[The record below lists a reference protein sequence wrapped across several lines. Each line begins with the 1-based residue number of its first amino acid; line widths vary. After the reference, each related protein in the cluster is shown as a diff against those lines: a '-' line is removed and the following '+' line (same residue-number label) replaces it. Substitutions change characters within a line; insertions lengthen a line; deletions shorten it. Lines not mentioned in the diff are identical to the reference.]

1 MSQLNLQIIA
11 HNIANASTPG
21 YSRQRAE
28 MLTAPPLAYPSLSR
42 GAFPQQVGTG
52 VNVESIKRIRDEF
65 LDQVIWTQNGSQGR
79 NVSVEAALRQV
90 ELIYNEPGENTLGSF
105 IDRFFGAW
113 SELANSPELVSTRA
127 NIRENAISLSREFN
141 RLTNSLEKLAID
153 NASQVRIRIKEANNL
168 AWQIAGLNTQ
178 IAQVTNLG
186 DNPNDLK
193 DQRDLYIEEL
203 SDIIPLTTIE
213 DVNGS
218 LSILIGGLRMVEYNK
233 VQELRVTN
241 DPNDIE
247 NVSIEFTN
255 HITPELYGR
264 GKLAGLMEVI
274 YEYIPRFHEKLNN
287 LATAVINRVNL
298 LHLDGF
304 GLDGIKGRPFFTDLR
319 TAEITGTFSLPT
331 WATENTTLDEL
342 GISKGY
348 FTIQG
353 AKITITQDDI
363 APGEAIKIKDLLNRI
378 NNAQPF
384 VRAIF
389 HKDVGGN
396 SFIRLDL
403 YNPVEADTEINIF
416 KGSSNF
422 FQVVGLNG
430 APIDFL
436 TANETYSSSSD
447 MISLWSSI
455 LKDLDIIAAA
465 EDDGSGIFTGPG
477 NNGNAL
483 AIAGLQSLNNAI
495 GGASINDYYSAS
507 ISILGSLSQST
518 SRLVTS
524 QGVLLEQL
532 KVQRESVRGVN
543 LDEEATMLITYQRIY
558 EGAARV
564 TNVVDLCLDTVI
576 NRMGI

>member
-1 MSQLNLQIIA
+1 MSQLNLQVIA
-11 HNIANASTPG
+11 HNIANAGTPG

-28 MLTAPPLAYPSLSR
+28 MLTAPPLPYPSLTR
-42 GAFPQQVGTG
+42 GAYPQQIGTG
-52 VNVESIKRIRDEF
+52 VNVEAIKRIRDEF
-65 LDQVIWTQNGSQGR
+65 LDQIIWTQNGSQGR
-79 NVSVEAALRQV
+79 NLSVEAALQQV
-90 ELIYNEPGENTLGSF
+90 ELIYNEPGENTLGSL
-105 IDRFFGAW
+105 IDRFFAAW
-113 SELANSPELVSTRA
+113 SDMANNPELVSTRA
-127 NIRENAISLSREFN
+127 NVRENTISLSREFN
-141 RLTNSLEKLAID
+141 RLTNSFEKLAVD
-153 NASQVRIRIKEANNL
+153 NANQVRIRIDEANNL
-168 AWQIAGLNTQ
+168 AWQIADLNTQ
-178 IAQVTNLG
+178 IAQVVNLG

-193 DQRDLYIEEL
+193 DKRDLYVEEL

-218 LSILIGGLRMVEYNK
+218 LSVLIGGLRMVEYDK
-233 VQELRVTN
+233 VQELRVAT
-241 DPNDIE
+241 DPNDIQ
-247 NVSIEFTN
+247 NVTIEFTN
-255 HITPELYGR
+255 HIIPELYGR
-264 GKLAGLMEVI
+264 GILAGLMEAI
-274 YEYIPRFHEKLNN
+274 YEYIPKFEEKLNY
-287 LATAVINRVNL
+287 LATALINRVNL
-298 LHLDGF
+298 LHIDGF

-319 TAEITGTFSLPT
+319 TAELIGTFALPT
-331 WATENTTLDEL
+331 GVTEDTTIDLL
-342 GISKGY
+342 SISKGY

-363 APGEAIKIKDLLNRI
+363 APGEAIKIKDLLDRI

-384 VRAIF
+384 VRAILYT
-389 HKDVGGN
+389 DIGGN

-403 YNPVEADTEINIF
+403 YNPIEADTEINTF

-422 FQVVGLNG
+422 FQVVGLDG
-430 APIDFL
+430 ATIKFL

-455 LKDLDIIAAA
+455 LDDLDIIAAA

-483 AIAGLQSLNNAI
+483 AIAALQSLTNVI
-495 GGASINDYYSAS
+495 WGASIIDFYSAG
-507 ISILGSLSQST
+507 ISELGSLSQST
-518 SRLVTS
+518 SRMVTS
-524 QGVLLEQL
+524 QDILLSQL
-532 KVQRESVRGVN
+532 NRQRESVRGVN